1 MKKRKGFAARVGRK
15 LDVVW
20 AAVGICILAMGL
32 QEFSLAQTSVD
43 NPGVFDDSRIFCA
56 GQRILGLVEG
66 NLGALVMVGAGL
78 GTIIS
83 SALGAFRAASS
94 LLVVACAAFI
104 LRSLVN
110 IFFTAHEGQLGDGG
124 VVTASQC
131 NGIDEE
137 AGETGFPE

>member
-1 MKKRKGFAARVGRK
+1 MKKKSGFAERVGRK
-15 LDVVW
+15 LDMVW
-20 AAVGICILAMGL
+20 AVVGVCILAAGL
-32 QEFSLAQTSVD
+32 QEFSFAQTAGA
-43 NPGVFDDSRIFCA
+43 NPGVMDDSRIFCA

-66 NLGALVMVGAGL
+66 NFGALVMVGAGL

-110 IFFTAHEGQLGDGG
+110 IFFTANEGRLGDGTA
-124 VVTASQC
+124 VTASDC
-131 NGIDEE
+131 NGSATDP
-137 AGETGFPE
+137 GESAFPE